1 MHTSDIESNQ
11 LPDGALE
18 AVPDETVIKRIREG
32 DTRAYEIIMRRYN
45 QRLFRAARSILKD
58 NDAAQDAVQEAYIS
72 ASLKL
77 DSYAPTGS
85 FGAWLTRITV
95 NEALMIKRKP
105 DNRVADGNNPDAQDG
120 VAAAHADPVEAVA
133 NRELASLIEIAID
146 RLPDEFRRVFMLR
159 AVQQLSV
166 KETAD
171 SLSIP
176 LATVKT
182 RFHRARNLMQEQLN
196 HHIESA
202 GLQVFEFAGERC
214 DRIVEVVLERLGV
227 DFTNSD
233 ERKSFH

>member
-1 MHTSDIESNQ
+1 MDTSDIASNP
-11 LPDGALE
+11 LPRNTTE
-18 AVPDETVIKRIREG
+18 AVPDEVVIKRIHDG

-58 NDAAQDAVQEAYIS
+58 DDAAQDAVQEAYIA

-77 DSYAPTGS
+77 DSYRSSGS

-105 DNRVADGNNPDAQDG
+105 DNRVADGNRHNAHDG
-120 VAAAHADPVEAVA
+120 VAAAHSDPVESVA
-133 NRELASLIEIAID
+133 NRQLAGLIEIAVD
-146 RLPDEFRRVFMLR
+146 RLPGEFRSVFMLR

-171 SLSIP
+171 SLGIP
-176 LATVKT
+176 QATVKT

-196 HHIESA
+196 VHIQSA
-202 GLQVFEFAGERC
+202 GLHVFEFAGRRC
-214 DRIVEVVLERLGV
+214 DRIVRVVLERLDGSQRGAG
-227 DFTNSD
+227 NNL
-233 ERKSFH
+233 R